1 MTKRLKTWRRTPVS
15 NSISLK
21 SSQSNI
27 ILLLSPEISNKTFIK
42 TRKFDYF
49 EIKRFLMPTFLE
61 SLPEVFVSN
70 KEISAQVSRAVAD
83 GKLIKLA
90 SRLYAKN
97 LVDDPEVIV
106 KRNWYRLL
114 KDYYPDALIAD
125 RTALENRPADDGSV
139 FIISDKKRNTELPGM
154 IFNPRK
160 GHGPLESD
168 LPFINDL
175 RISSES
181 RAFLENMRP
190 SRVRKGSVSRTLS
203 REEMEERLDKLF
215 RLKGDDYVNQIR
227 DKARSIAKT
236 LGMKKEF
243 QKLDDLIGTLQ
254 GTRQRELKTNVGK
267 ARKGKEPYD
276 PDRAALF
283 LELFE
288 DLKSVAPDSRSVSHL
303 SQGERTNL
311 SFFEA
316 YFSNFIEGTEF
327 ELSEAADIV
336 FRNTIPSERPD
347 DAHDVLGTYR
357 IVSNYHEMRQV
368 PKDYDDFIVKLKYR
382 HAEIMAARKE
392 KKPGQFKTRVN
403 VAGSTQFVYPELVK
417 GTLRK
422 GFEIYRALEYSFH
435 KAVYMMFL
443 VSEVHPFA
451 DGNGRV
457 ARIMMNAELV
467 SVQDQ
472 KIIIPIVYRNN
483 YLAAL
488 KVLTNNRNSIPL
500 IRTLDFAQK
509 FTHSIGWS
517 DYDRARE
524 QLEAS
529 NAFLDPGEA
538 DREGIRLR
546 LPE

>member
-1 MTKRLKTWRRTPVS
+1 
-15 NSISLK
+15 
-21 SSQSNI
+21 
-27 ILLLSPEISNKTFIK
+27 
-42 TRKFDYF
+42 
-49 EIKRFLMPTFLE
+49 MPTFLE
-61 SLPEVFVSN
+61 SLPEVFLSN
-70 KEISAQVSRAVAD
+70 KEISALVSRAVAD
-83 GKLIKLA
+83 GKLKKLA
-90 SRLYAKN
+90 SRLYTKN

-106 KRNWYRLL
+106 KRNWYHLL
-114 KDYYPDALIAD
+114 KEYYPDALIAD
-125 RTALENRPADDGSV
+125 RTAIENRPADDGSV
-139 FIISDKKRNTELPGM
+139 FIISNKKRNIELPGM

-175 RISSES
+175 RISSEP
-181 RAFLENMRP
+181 RALLENMRP
-190 SRVRKGSVSRTLS
+190 SRARKGTVSRTLS
-203 REEMEERLDKLF
+203 REEMEERLDKHF

-236 LGMKKEF
+236 LEMEKEF
-243 QKLDDLIGTLQ
+243 QKLDELIGTLQ
-254 GTRQRELKTNVGK
+254 GTRQSELKTNVGK
-267 ARKGKEPYD
+267 ARKGEEPYD

-283 LELFE
+283 LNLFE
-288 DLKSVAPDSRSVSHL
+288 HLKSMAPDSRSVGHL
-303 SQGERTNL
+303 SQEERTNL

-327 ELSEAADIV
+327 EVREAADIV
-336 FRNTIPSERPD
+336 FRNKIPSERPD

-357 IVSNYHEMRQV
+357 IVSNYHEMSQV
-368 PKDYDDFIVKLKYR
+368 PKDHDDFIGKLKYR

-392 KKPGQFKTRVN
+392 KNPGQFKTRVN
-403 VAGSTQFVYPELVK
+403 VAGSTQFVHPELVK

-472 KIIIPIVYRNN
+472 KIIIPIVYRSN

-488 KVLTNNRNSIPL
+488 KALTNNRHSVPL

-509 FTHSIGWS
+509 FTHSIDWS
-517 DYDRARE
+517 DYDRSRE
-524 QLEAS
+524 QLEAC

>member
-1 MTKRLKTWRRTPVS
+1 
-15 NSISLK
+15 
-21 SSQSNI
+21 
-27 ILLLSPEISNKTFIK
+27 
-42 TRKFDYF
+42 
-49 EIKRFLMPTFLE
+49 MPTFLD
-61 SLPEVFVSN
+61 SLPEVFVSST
-70 KEISAQVSRAVAD
+70 EISSQVSQAVSD
-83 GKLIKLA
+83 GKLKKLA
-90 SRLYAKN
+90 SRLYTKN
-97 LVDDPEVIV
+97 FVDDPEVIV
-106 KRNWYRLL
+106 KRNWYNLL
-114 KDYYPDALIAD
+114 RKYYPDALIAD
-125 RTALENRPADDGSV
+125 RTAIENRPAADGSV
-139 FIISDKKRNTELPGM
+139 FIISGKKRSTELPGI

-175 RISSES
+175 YITSEP
-181 RAFLENMRP
+181 RTLVENMRP
-190 SRVRKGSVSRTLS
+190 SRARKGTFSRTLS
-203 REEMEERLDKLF
+203 REEMEEKLDKLF

-227 DKARSIAKT
+227 DKARDIAKE
-236 LGMKKEF
+236 LDMMDEF
-243 QKLDDLIGTLQ
+243 KQLDDLIGTLQ
-254 GTRQRELKTNVGK
+254 GTRQTELKSNVAK
-267 ARKGKEPYD
+267 ARKGEEPYD

-283 LELFE
+283 LTLFE
-288 DLKSVAPDSRSVSHL
+288 DLKKAAPDSRSAPGL
-303 SQGERTNL
+303 SQEERTNL

-327 ELSEAADIV
+327 EVSEAADII
-336 FRNTIPSERPD
+336 FRNAIPSERPD

-357 IVSNYHEMRQV
+357 VVSNYYEMNQV
-368 PKDYDDFIVKLKYR
+368 PADFDDFIAKLKYR
-382 HAEIMAARKE
+382 HTEIMAARKE
-392 KKPGQFKTRVN
+392 KNPGQFKTRMN
-403 VAGSTQFVYPELVK
+403 VAGSTQFVHPDLVK

-422 GFEIYRALEYSFH
+422 GYEIYRAIEYSFH

-488 KVLTNNRNSIPL
+488 KSMTNHQNSTPL

-509 FTHSIGWS
+509 FTHSIDWN
-517 DYDRARE
+517 DFDRARS
-524 QLEAS
+524 QLEACH
-529 NAFLDPGEA
+529 AFLDPSEA